1 MSNKEAKEVINLS
14 GQICPFPVM
23 RIVRDADML
32 PKGESATFLVDD
44 PLAIKAIPEEFE
56 DFNDFS
62 TEIKAV
68 GNQWE
73 ITVSRDEE

>member
-1 MSNKEAKEVINLS
+1 MSNKEPKEVINLS

-44 PLAIKAIPEEFE
+44 PW
-56 DFNDFS
+56 
-62 TEIKAV
+62 
-68 GNQWE
+68 Q
-73 ITVSRDEE
+73 SRLSLKNLKTSMISLLRLKLSVINGK